1 MQGLAACR
9 RMGHEVS
16 PHATRPMSPDHGPRT
31 THTYD
36 GMGSPQGPAAPNW
49 RSSSRGRQEHVQVQV
64 QLQAPLHEVLLLLQ
78 APLPQLLRQ
87 VLLQVQLQAPLHEVL
102 APAEPG

>member
-1 MQGLAACR
+1 
-9 RMGHEVS
+9 MGHEV
-16 PHATRPMSPDHGPRT
+16 PAHATRPIPPDTGPRT
-31 THTYD
+31 THTYA
-36 GMGSPQGPAAPNW
+36 GMGCSQGPVAPIL
-49 RSSSRGRQEHVQVQV
+49 RSSSRGRQEHVQVQVLLQV